1 MQVSRVTDGYHRAER
16 RPDPIGPQQAIA
28 AQFSG
33 RQSENTRK
41 GAAESFGRFKSRVD
55 LRIDHTPAIGKRLE
69 PVPQALLPRHFE
81 KRHSEMAAETA
92 TDGRRIK
99 PQPGHILFA
108 PASLRFGFKRVE
120 KLPDGRFRFG
130 GGL

>member
-69 PVPQALLPRHFE
+69 PVPQALPRHFE